1 MPNQPSYRGT
11 CFCKAVE
18 IEANGVPAAMAF
30 CHCESCRTWLSAPI
44 HGATLWPA
52 ANVQVRKGADQLG
65 VYKKTEASH
74 RQFCKSC
81 GGRVMV
87 VHPAIGMIDV
97 FSVVLPEVAFQPA
110 MHVHYGEKV
119 LAMRDGLPKLK
130 DFPKEFGGSG
140 DTLPE

>member
-1 MPNQPSYRGT
+1 MPGQPSHRGT

-18 IEANGVPAAMAF
+18 IEASGAPAVMTF
-30 CHCESCRTWLSAPI
+30 CHCDSCRTWLSAPI
-44 HGATLWPA
+44 HAATLWPA
-52 ANVQVRKGADQLG
+52 ANVEVLKGADQLG

-74 RQFCKSC
+74 RQFCRQC

-87 VHPAIGMIDV
+87 GHPAIGMVDV
-97 FSVVLPEVAFQPA
+97 FSVVLPDVAFQPT

-119 LAMRDGLPKLK
+119 LAMRDGLPKFK

>member
-1 MPNQPSYRGT
+1 MPSQPSYRGT

-18 IEANGVPAAMAF
+18 IEATGQPAVMAF

-44 HGATLWPA
+44 HGAALWPV
-52 ANVQVRKGADQLG
+52 ANVQVRKGADQIG
-65 VYKKTEASH
+65 TYKKTEASH
-74 RQFCKSC
+74 RHFCKRC

-87 VHPAIGMIDV
+87 GHPAIGMIDV
-97 FSVVLPEVAFQPA
+97 FSVVLPDLAFQPT

-119 LAMRDGLPKLK
+119 LAMRDGLPKFK

-140 DTLPE
+140 ETLTE